1 MIAYL
6 KGNVLYA
13 GENNVLVLENGG
25 IGYEMTCSSA
35 AFTRLL
41 ASKGG
46 EVFTY
51 LAVREDGVYLYGFDS
66 IAEKNM
72 FLKLI
77 TVSGVGPKMGIT
89 VLSGMSL
96 NDLAFAIAASD
107 VKSLSKIKGLGK
119 KTAERIVLEL
129 REAIGEVGEVGAS
142 SSNNGAAPAA
152 RLSGDGEDAII
163 ALMGLGYTRTQAAS
177 SVQAAIEG
185 GAKGLENI
193 IREALRRFA

>member
-41 ASKGG
+41 AAKGG

-51 LAVREDGVYLYGFDS
+51 LAVREDGVSLYGFDS

-107 VKSLSKIKGLGK
+107 IKSLSKIKGLGK

-129 REAIGEVGEVGAS
+129 REAIGEIGDAS
-142 SSNNGAAPAA
+142 PVKGSPQPAK
-152 RLSGDGEDAII
+152 LSGDGEDAII
-163 ALMGLGYTRTQAAS
+163 ALMGLGYNRSQASS

>member
-13 GENNVLVLENGG
+13 GENNLLVLENGG

-41 ASKGG
+41 AAKGG
-46 EVFTY
+46 EVYTY
-51 LAVREDGVYLYGFDS
+51 LAVREDGVSLYGFDS

-107 VKSLSKIKGLGK
+107 IKSLSKIKGLGK

-129 REAIGEVGEVGAS
+129 REAIGEIGGAS
-142 SSNNGAAPAA
+142 PVKGENQPAK
-152 RLSGDGEDAII
+152 LSGEGEDAII
-163 ALMGLGYTRTQAAS
+163 ALMGLGYNRSQASS

-185 GAKGLENI
+185 GACGLENI